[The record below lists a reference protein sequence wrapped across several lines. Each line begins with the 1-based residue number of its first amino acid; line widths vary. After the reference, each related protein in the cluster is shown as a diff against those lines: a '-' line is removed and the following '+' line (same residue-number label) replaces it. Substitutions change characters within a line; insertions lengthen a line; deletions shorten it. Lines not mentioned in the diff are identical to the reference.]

1 MEKVIYVVWRDPA
14 TGIEEFGQRLRKSLA
29 PRLKTLGARGL
40 RINVA
45 DHHVA
50 AAIGIAQKHSEPA
63 VEALVQVWLH
73 SANDALR
80 APVDGVIASVAT
92 RFDAYLVTESVPLPN
107 TEHPSSGHGQRT
119 EGFAQ
124 IALFPRQPGLSDEQF
139 LDLWQNRHTTVAV
152 ETQSN
157 YEYVQNRVVRA
168 LTPGARAIDAI
179 VEECFPTGAM
189 TDPQLFFDAEGDA
202 VKFEK
207 NLKAM
212 MDSVGCFIDMSRI
225 DVTPTSQYCMF

>member
-50 AAIGIAQKHSEPA
+50 AASGIAQKHSEPA

-124 IALFPRQPGLSDEQF
+124 VALFPRQPGLSDEQF

-168 LTPGARAIDAI
+168 LTPGARTIDAI

-212 MDSVGCFIDMSRI
+212 MDSVGRFIDMSRI

>member
-45 DHHVA
+45 DHHVVA
-50 AAIGIAQKHSEPA
+50 ASGIAQKHSEPA

-168 LTPGARAIDAI
+168 LTPGARPIDAI

-202 VKFEK
+202 VKFDK

-212 MDSVGCFIDMSRI
+212 MDSVGRFIDMTRI

>member
-50 AAIGIAQKHSEPA
+50 AGSGIAQKHSEPA

-73 SANDALR
+73 SAIDALR
-80 APVDGVIASVAT
+80 APVDGLIASVAP

-157 YEYVQNRVVRA
+157 YEYVQNRVVRT
-168 LTPGARAIDAI
+168 LTPGARPIDAI

-202 VKFEK
+202 VKFDK

-212 MDSVGCFIDMSRI
+212 MDSVGRFIDMSRI

>member
-14 TGIEEFGQRLRKSLA
+14 VDIEEFGARLRKTLA

-50 AAIGIAQKHSEPA
+50 PAAAIAQKHSEPP
-63 VEALVQVWLH
+63 VQALVQVWLH
-73 SANDALR
+73 SANAALR
-80 APVDGVIASVAT
+80 APVDAAIAGVAA

-107 TEHPSSGHGQRT
+107 VEHESSGHGQRT

-124 IALFPRQPGLSDEQF
+124 IALFPRKPGLGDEDF

-157 YEYVQNRVVRA
+157 FEYLQNRVVRA

-179 VEECFPTGAM
+179 VEESFPTGAM
-189 TDPQLFFDAEGDA
+189 TDPQLFFDAEGDPA
-202 VKFEK
+202 KFEK

-212 MDSVGCFIDMSRI
+212 MDSVGRFIDMSRI